1 MANDG
6 LRTICLAY
14 KDYVYSSP
22 QSENQIQID
31 KEPDWEDEDNII
43 SDLTCLCVVGIEDP
57 VRPEVSFHIKFL
69 YIYSV
74 SLS

>member
-14 KDYVYSSP
+14 KDYVYSP

-31 KEPDWEDEDNII
+31 KEPNWEEEDNII
-43 SDLTCLCVVGIEDP
+43 SDLTCLCIVGIEDP
-57 VRPEVSFHIKFL
+57 VRPEVSFPTNFL
-69 YIYSV
+69 YIY
-74 SLS
+74 LFY